1 MSEHDPVHDD
11 WERFR
16 VLPSMIDHWDRPGW
30 TPGRSSFHW
39 FLTFDSAALRDLAA
53 TCQQQLHDLA
63 CLDPVPGEGL
73 HLTVRRLAF
82 TDEIDPATLGAVTRR
97 VAEQCRHQPAF
108 RLRVGPLAGS
118 SGAVRFT
125 VTPWEPLIRLRSS
138 VDDVSTA
145 CGLPA
150 VKRRFRPHVGIAYS
164 NRDTPAE
171 PIIHRVAGLRD
182 LPPAEIS
189 VADLR
194 LVRLYREGRTYQW
207 DTVAVVPLSA

>member
-16 VLPSMIDHWDRPGW
+16 VLPLMTDHWDRPGW
-30 TPGRSSFHW
+30 TPGRRSVHW
-39 FLTFDSAALRDLAA
+39 LLTFDSTPLRDLAA
-53 TCQQQLHDLA
+53 TCQQQLHDLD
-63 CLDPVPGEGL
+63 CLDPVAADGL

-82 TDEIDPATLGAVTRR
+82 TDEIDPATLTTVTRQ
-97 VAEQCRHQPAF
+97 VAERCRNLPAF

-125 VTPWEPLIRLRSS
+125 VAPWEPLVRLRDA
-138 VDDVSTA
+138 VDDVSSA
-145 CGLPA
+145 CGLPT
-150 VKRRFRPHVGIAYS
+150 VTRRFRPHVGIAYC

-182 LPPAEIS
+182 LPPAEVS
-189 VADLR
+189 VVDLR
-194 LVRLYREGRTYQW
+194 RVRLYRDGRTYQW
-207 DTVAVVPLSA
+207 DTVTVVPLSA